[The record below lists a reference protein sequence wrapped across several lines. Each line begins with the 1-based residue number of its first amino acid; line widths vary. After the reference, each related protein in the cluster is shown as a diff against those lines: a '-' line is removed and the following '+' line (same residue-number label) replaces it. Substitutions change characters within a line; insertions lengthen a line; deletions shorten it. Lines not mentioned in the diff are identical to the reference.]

1 MENSGSENMQPPSG
15 SSNTTQKI
23 LIGLIVLSL
32 FGNLYLGFA
41 LMEAKDQ
48 NTALSGQNTELN
60 TEKNQVEE
68 ELYGMLAQYDSL
80 TVDNDSI
87 KAELDMEK
95 AKVEELIQKVKN
107 GNWTIYKLKK
117 ETESLRK
124 VMKGFVHTIDSLNTA
139 NQELIAEN
147 QQIKTDLG
155 EERQRS
161 KDLSEEKKRLE
172 SKVKIGEQLNTV
184 FMESYAQRVKSNT
197 IHKRTDKASKTDK
210 IKTCFTLN
218 ENELT
223 KPGKM
228 MVYVRIVSP
237 GGQVLTLSDDRDNM
251 FEFEGVRG
259 LYSVKKEV
267 LYENKEVDVCLYW
280 EVDVEKELK
289 PGKYIVH
296 AYAKDYEIGV
306 TEFTL
311 R

>member
-1 MENSGSENMQPPSG
+1 MENSGSENMHPPSN

-41 LMEAKDQ
+41 LMESKDQ
-48 NTALSGQNTELN
+48 NMALSGQNTELN
-60 TEKNQVEE
+60 TEKEEVED
-68 ELYGMLAQYDSL
+68 ELYSMLAQYDSL
-80 TVDNDSI
+80 EVDNDSI
-87 KAELDMEK
+87 KAELELEK
-95 AKVEELIQKVKN
+95 GKVEELIQKVKS

-139 NQELIAEN
+139 NQELMAEN
-147 QQIKTDLG
+147 QQIRTDLG
-155 EERQRS
+155 EERQKS
-161 KDLSEEKKRLE
+161 ADLNAEKKRLE

-197 IHKRTDKASKTDK
+197 IHKRTEKASKTDK
-210 IKTCFTLN
+210 IKTCFTLS

-228 MVYVRIVSP
+228 MIYVRVISP
-237 GGQVLTLSDDRDNM
+237 GGQVLTLSDDQNNM

-280 EVDVEKELK
+280 VVDNELK